1 MSTLTINAWIDR
13 KDPIICLSSG
23 ITGKLIARWH
33 SQSARQLFEDGVLTL
48 KELFSNNKQLQQQAA
63 HELLL
68 IACADSLCNEQ
79 GKKCFTCIT
88 SLLLKSYIQNNQLA
102 TNQKERQGSIQYSP
116 FATG

>member
-13 KDPIICLSSG
+13 KDPIICLSSS
-23 ITGKLIARWH
+23 ISGKPIARWYG
-33 SQSARQLFEDGVLTL
+33 QSARQLFEDGVLTL
-48 KELFSNNKQLQQQAA
+48 KELYSNNKQLQQQAA

-88 SLLLKSYIQNNQLA
+88 SLLLKSYMQSDQLE
-102 TNQKERQGSIQYSP
+102 TNQKERQSSIQHSP
-116 FATG
+116 YATG